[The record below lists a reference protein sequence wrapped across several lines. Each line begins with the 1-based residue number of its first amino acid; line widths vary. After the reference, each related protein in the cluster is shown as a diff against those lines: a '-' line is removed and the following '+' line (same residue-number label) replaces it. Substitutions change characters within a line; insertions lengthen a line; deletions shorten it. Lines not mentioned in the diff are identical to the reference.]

1 MTSDNVMTH
10 NILAWGGGTSDRF
23 ESFAEQ
29 FRPTFAKIRA
39 TAVDRDLNRRLPH
52 DEVSWLK
59 EGGLTV
65 LRLPEAA
72 GGFAVTLPEL
82 FGLLVELSAADS
94 NLTNILRPHIAF
106 TEDVL
111 NSENADWA
119 EAWTKRLG
127 TRALVGNGFSEIG
140 DAKVGSWSTRL
151 VQEDDGWVLNGSKYY
166 TTGSLFADWINLG
179 GNDQNGEP
187 VGAVV
192 PRHAQGVTIVDDW
205 DGFGQTLTAS
215 GTAHFQDVA
224 VSGDLVNPPGGR
236 FKYATAF
243 FQLVHLATLAGIGR
257 AASEDVARLVAER
270 TRIYSHGNASQ
281 VSQDPQILQVVGRV
295 RSAAYAARAIVLQ
308 GAHALQRAFDARRSA
323 NVEEA
328 NAVAELEINQSVTI
342 VSNLILDATTI
353 LFDALGSSAIKRGND
368 LDRYWRNART
378 LTSHNPRIYR
388 DRIVGDFAV
397 NGTLAPGKY
406 TVGQG

>member
-1 MTSDNVMTH
+1 MTH
-10 NILAWGGGTSDRF
+10 EDLAWGGGTSNRF
-23 ESFAEQ
+23 NEFAAQ
-29 FRPTFAKIRA
+29 FRPTFERIRA
-39 TAVDRDLNRRLPH
+39 TAVERDLNRRLPH
-52 DEVSWLK
+52 DEVAWLK
-59 EGGLTV
+59 DAGLTV
-65 LRLPEAA
+65 LRLPEAD
-72 GGFAVTLPEL
+72 GGFGATLPEL
-82 FGLLVELSAADS
+82 FGLLIELSAADS

-111 NSENADWA
+111 NSENVEWAD
-119 EAWTKRLG
+119 AWKGRLG
-127 TRALVGNGFSEIG
+127 ARTLVGNGFSEIG

-151 VQEDDGWVLNGSKYY
+151 VQKDDGWVLNGSKYY

-179 GNDQNGEP
+179 GNDENGEP

-192 PRHAQGVTIVDDW
+192 PRHAEGVTVVDDW

-215 GTAHFQDVA
+215 GTAHFRN
-224 VSGDLVNPPGGR
+224 VSVSSDLVNPPGGR
-236 FKYATAF
+236 FRYATAF

-257 AASEDVARLVAER
+257 AASNDVARLVAER

-308 GAHALQRAFDARRSA
+308 NAHALQRAFEARRNA
-323 NVEEA
+323 CVDEA
-328 NAVAELEINQSVTI
+328 NAVAELEINQSVTV
-342 VSNLILDATTI
+342 VSSLILDATTI

-397 NGTLAPGKY
+397 NGTHAPGRY